1 MRIKTRFFYN
11 IGIILFAGI
20 FSVAILF
27 LIKHPNLLQASALN
41 IDEIHTIKMNK
52 RDIAYKNNNNLMD
65 IFFDDT
71 ISQNPIKIMLSY
83 DPSLYLDF
91 SSASGQCEFIV
102 VSSNNES
109 TLLDINCNTFLP
121 EESILI
127 IPFSWENNDIL
138 IEEAYYLLGQ
148 SKENLSIGNLSLSDS
163 HSN

>member
-20 FSVAILF
+20 FSLAILF
-27 LIKHPNLLQASALN
+27 LIKHPNLLQASVLN
-41 IDEIHTIKMNK
+41 IDEINTIKTNK

-71 ISQNPIKIMLSY
+71 ISQNPIKIILSY
-83 DPSLYLDF
+83 DPWLYLDF
-91 SSASGQCEFIV
+91 TSASGQCQFTVI
-102 VSSNNES
+102 SSNKDN
-109 TLLDINCNTFLP
+109 TLLDINCTTFLP
-121 EESILI
+121 EESILM

-138 IEEAYYLLGQ
+138 IEEAYYILEQ
-148 SKENLSIGNLSLSDS
+148 SKKNLSIGNLSLSTS